1 MSEVERLR
9 IKDNGQEYD
18 LYIQS
23 KTDIDIPEREDDEP
37 VTRGVMPIATVN
49 IQDVHNQIRSYTKFA
64 LGAFK
69 NFTEAEIEEV
79 TIKFGI
85 KLGGKAGIPFVTE
98 GSAESNF
105 EIEVKCKYPQSP
117 LNQNQP

>member
-1 MSEVERLR
+1 MSEVQRL
-9 IKDNGQEYD
+9 IVKDDGTEYD

-23 KTDIDIPEREDDEP
+23 KTDADVPKSDEDEP
-37 VTRGVMPIATVN
+37 VYRDINIPTVN
-49 IQDVHNQIRSYTKFA
+49 IQDVQDKIRNYAKFA

-69 NFTEAEIEEV
+69 NFTDAEVEEV

-85 KLGGKAGIPFVTE
+85 KLGGKTGIPFLTE

-105 EIEVKCKYPQSP
+105 EIEVKCKFPDPQKS
-117 LNQNQP
+117 QNNS

>member
-9 IKDNGQEYD
+9 IQDDGQEYD

-23 KTDIDIPEREDDEP
+23 KTDSDVPEPEDDEP
-37 VTRGVMPIATVN
+37 VSRAGIPAVN
-49 IQDVHNQIRSYTKFA
+49 IQDVHNKIRNYTKFA

-69 NFTEAEIEEV
+69 NFTDAEVEEV

-85 KLGGKAGIPFVTE
+85 KLGGKTGIPFLTE

-105 EIEVKCKYPQSP
+105 EIEVKCKFPDKPKPQS
-117 LNQNQP
+117 